1 MNPESRRKLGVLWS
15 HYRAGFAAVVV
26 SRILPASL
34 TQKLIVARVHPNE
47 QARSAQAYESLSL
60 G

>member
-1 MNPESRRKLGVLWS
+1 MNPESRRKLELLRR

-26 SRILPASL
+26 SRVLPARL

-47 QARSAQAYESLSL
+47 QARSTQPYESLSL